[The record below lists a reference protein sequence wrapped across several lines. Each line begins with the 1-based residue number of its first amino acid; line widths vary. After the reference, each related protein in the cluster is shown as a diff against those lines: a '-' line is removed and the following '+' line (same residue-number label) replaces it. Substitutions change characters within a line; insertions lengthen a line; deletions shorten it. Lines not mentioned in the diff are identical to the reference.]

1 MFADKLRAERARLGL
16 SQQALSKT
24 LGVPKRT
31 IENWEGGVNSP
42 PEWAEKLL
50 LERLKHMGKE
60 EKK

>member
-1 MFADKLRAERARLGL
+1 MFADELRAERARLGL
-16 SQQALSKT
+16 SQQALSEA

-50 LERLKHMGKE
+50 LEKLNQMTKRSE
-60 EKK
+60 